1 MLKGGISMVAADT
14 KTLLLKSTS
23 RIISERGFGRLT
35 LDAVCKEAG
44 VSKGG
49 LLYHFQNKEALI
61 QGLNYYVLQNTQQ
74 YIHAEEK
81 NSRSFTEAY
90 LRATIKSLDASN
102 EDLKIFPG
110 LIASLSESG
119 ELLSEWKQEY
129 ENIQQR
135 LEADEVS
142 KEFAHIVRLVGDG
155 LWFAQ
160 MFDLSPIKT
169 DDALRLA
176 NYLLDLL
183 EKENE

>member
-1 MLKGGISMVAADT
+1 M
-14 KTLLLKSTS
+14 
-23 RIISERGFGRLT
+23 F
-35 LDAVCKEAG
+35 CKIL
-44 VSKGG
+44 S
-49 LLYHFQNKEALI
+49 
-61 QGLNYYVLQNTQQ
+61 NTFMK
-74 YIHAEEK
+74 K
-81 NSRSFTEAY
+81 NSKSFTEAY

-110 LIASLSESG
+110 LIASLSEKG
-119 ELLSEWKQEY
+119 ELSSEWKQEY

-169 DDALRLA
+169 DDAMRLA